1 MNSASFG
8 VGWIR
13 LICVKLPKTI
23 IGILKKKMRD
33 LIDEK
38 QLLYN
43 DYSPISSEPKLL
55 NKFNR
60 SLK

>member
-1 MNSASFG
+1 
-8 VGWIR
+8 
-13 LICVKLPKTI
+13 
-23 IGILKKKMRD
+23 MRD

-55 NKFNR
+55 KN
-60 SLK
+60 LIGL